1 MIRGSLTGAGEREA
15 GRRVQGGR
23 TILGMTIDVIDV
35 IDGGKAS
42 TDRLYSGM
50 CTGL

>member
-23 TILGMTIDVIDV
+23 TILGMTIDVID
-35 IDGGKAS
+35 GGKAS